1 MTAPVTVYCWNELG
15 IFDKAVEI
23 TDVYGPIP
31 PRSTTTPIPTDLP
44 AGKVPLWLGSSWTV
58 IDAPVY
64 PVNFN
69 GLRDEL
75 QAKVAEMRW
84 KKETAGIK
92 IAGVNIATGTADQ
105 NRITTVI
112 ANAQLAGV
120 TTVDF
125 KSVGGWVRLSIGEIQ
140 GIAAAIALHVQAC
153 FSAERTHSINVA
165 ALPDDESAIKA
176 YDYTTGWPATADDE

>member
-75 QAKVAEMRW
+75 QAKVTEMRW

-125 KSVGGWVRLSIGEIQ
+125 KSAGGWVRLSIGEIQ

-153 FSAERTHSINVA
+153 FSAERAHAINID

-176 YDYTTGWPATADDE
+176 YDYTTGWPTTADDE